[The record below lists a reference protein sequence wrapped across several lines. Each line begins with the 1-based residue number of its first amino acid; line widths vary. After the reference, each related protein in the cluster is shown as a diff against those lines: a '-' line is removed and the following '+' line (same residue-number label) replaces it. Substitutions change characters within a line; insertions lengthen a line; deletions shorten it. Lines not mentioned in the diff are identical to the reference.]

1 MVDVTDPVRQSELDP
16 KLREIIEDVTEPKQ
30 PIYCAF
36 CSAVITTEANR
47 IEMAGSHD
55 HQFTNPGGYRFQV
68 GCFDEAL
75 GCSMSGSSTD
85 EDTWFAGYGW
95 CYAHC
100 GECREQLG
108 WFFDSGNDHFFGLV
122 LERIESGD

>member
-55 HQFTNPGGYRFQV
+55 HQFTNPGGYRFHV

-75 GCSMSGSSTD
+75 GCSMAGSSTD

-100 GECREQLG
+100 GECRAQLG

-122 LERIESGD
+122 LERIESGE